1 MSADKD
7 CQTKSEV
14 DLCIF
19 KDIFRRADKN
29 DDGAI
34 SWTEFVSYFSDGIVT
49 DDGMRNLFNEIDSH
63 NTNNIDTHE
72 LCIYFTERLGS
83 HEPVFE
89 SAGSL
94 CRAVSAS
101 VKSLAETHA
110 RKPPAAQFVDRFL
123 LREMCAHLEAQLQV
137 LRNAHESLC
146 RRARESASSAAG
158 QSTMPDG
165 GPAASSVM
173 MPPTPQSPPPPPPR
187 PPPPAGSE
195 HQQHQHHQQHQQHQ
209 NQVNKH
215 HQSPSRSQEPLKSRS
230 QQQQQQQQAPRI
242 MDGSVDSGPGDLD
255 LDGCLHWEVARLQR
269 LLDRLES
276 RTALVTGR
284 TRIEEAVLD
293 EDEAMILIV
302 RRRLAVQEEQLA
314 SFLSAVRKYSSQLEG
329 VTSCLLLSIRQYR
342 ATGSV
347 TLYEFWESLGSWRK
361 FLPSPVSRDLRRALV
376 DCTDAPESTD
386 TMLMPSSWWKN
397 MDH

>member
-1 MSADKD
+1 
-7 CQTKSEV
+7 
-14 DLCIF
+14 
-19 KDIFRRADKN
+19 
-29 DDGAI
+29 
-34 SWTEFVSYFSDGIVT
+34 
-49 DDGMRNLFNEIDSH
+49 MRNLFNEIDSH

-123 LREMCAHLEAQLQV
+123 LREMCAIWRLSCRCCATLMRVCADVPASPLHQPRAVNHARRWPSRLLRDDAANAAVAATTTTEA
-137 LRNAHESLC
+137 A
-146 RRARESASSAAG
+146 
-158 QSTMPDG
+158 T
-165 GPAASSVM
+165 
-173 MPPTPQSPPPPPPR
+173 T
-187 PPPPAGSE
+187 AGSE

-284 TRIEEAVLD
+284 NT
-293 EDEAMILIV
+293 
-302 RRRLAVQEEQLA
+302 
-314 SFLSAVRKYSSQLEG
+314 
-329 VTSCLLLSIRQYR
+329 
-342 ATGSV
+342 
-347 TLYEFWESLGSWRK
+347 
-361 FLPSPVSRDLRRALV
+361 
-376 DCTDAPESTD
+376 
-386 TMLMPSSWWKN
+386 N
-397 MDH
+397 

>member
-137 LRNAHESLC
+137 
-146 RRARESASSAAG
+146 
-158 QSTMPDG
+158 
-165 GPAASSVM
+165 
-173 MPPTPQSPPPPPPR
+173 
-187 PPPPAGSE
+187 
-195 HQQHQHHQQHQQHQ
+195 
-209 NQVNKH
+209 
-215 HQSPSRSQEPLKSRS
+215 
-230 QQQQQQQQAPRI
+230 
-242 MDGSVDSGPGDLD
+242 
-255 LDGCLHWEVARLQR
+255 ARLQR

-342 ATGSV
+342 STGSV